1 MVNNNSNNS
10 NNQPSNNSNNSSA
23 QSSQNQDA
31 VKINDT
37 SGDKPQALA
46 WKPVETKS
54 QG

>member
-1 MVNNNSNNS
+1 MTKPTNNPSDNQQINNSNT
-10 NNQPSNNSNNSSA
+10 
-23 QSSQNQDA
+23 QSTKNESA

-37 SGDKPQALA
+37 SGDKPQALS